1 MTQQEIKDEIITI
14 NHYLLQ
20 AIDDNN
26 IYDIQKYKILLDNL
40 IDILL
45 NGKL

>member
-1 MTQQEIKDEIITI
+1 MTLTDIKDEIITI

-40 IDILL
+40 ISILL
-45 NGKL
+45 NEKV